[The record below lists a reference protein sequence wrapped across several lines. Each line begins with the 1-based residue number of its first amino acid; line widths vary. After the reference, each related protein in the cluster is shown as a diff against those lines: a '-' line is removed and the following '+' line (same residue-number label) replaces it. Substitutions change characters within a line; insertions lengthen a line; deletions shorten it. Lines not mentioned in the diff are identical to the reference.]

1 MCRIS
6 NVQVPSVKCR
16 MAHKALRGVALGMD
30 ESFLTEDDDSAGA
43 VPLVVAGI
51 LLLVAVGG
59 GVDLALDKPER
70 WLSTH
75 VLFEVAM
82 MVVSLSFAGWLWR
95 GWRRASQ
102 SLHAARRAFERRHAT
117 LQAERDQWRESAQSA
132 LAGLGVAIDQ
142 QFDGWKLTPAEREV
156 ALLILKGYGH
166 KQIAGATQRSERT
179 VRQHAVTVY
188 QKSGLAGRAEL
199 AAFFLEDLLLPR
211 ES

>member
-1 MCRIS
+1 
-6 NVQVPSVKCR
+6 
-16 MAHKALRGVALGMD
+16 MAQQALRGVALVMD
-30 ESFLTEDDDSAGA
+30 ESFLTDDDESAGA
-43 VPLVVAGI
+43 MPLVVAGI

-59 GVDLALDKPER
+59 AVDLALDKPEN

-82 MVVSLSFAGWLWR
+82 MAVSLSFASWLWR
-95 GWRRASQ
+95 GWRRASR
-102 SLHAARRAFERRHAT
+102 SLNAARQAFALRHAT
-117 LQAERDQWRESAQSA
+117 LQAERDRWRESARSA
-132 LAGLGVAIDQ
+132 LSGLGVAIDR
-142 QFDGWKLTPAEREV
+142 QFDAWKLTPAEREV

-199 AAFFLEDLLLPR
+199 AAFFLEDVLLPR
-211 ES
+211 ET